1 MRALAFLCS
10 LWLWCATIAHAELYQ
25 WTDADGVVHVV
36 DDASKTP
43 EVHREKVKV
52 YRAAKPATL
61 EPAAAPLSPSR
72 GYASGSQGA
81 FAQKL
86 ALDLGL
92 IKSNGEDALGP
103 LSGVGIRPAGGW
115 KVRDPLTPEVLYEVL
130 AAARRAADSKRI
142 ALSADGAEAVIRQ
155 AAAPFLS
162 DSSVEQA
169 SLWEDVGEEPEVII
183 EQAPPAVTEV
193 IYEPYYV
200 PVPVFVDTPRFYHRR
215 HHRHR
220 PRDQHVPRIA
230 SPDHSEQRG
239 PTHLPFRSS
248 QMPFRSSQMPFG
260 SNRPAKIGS
269 SLQR

>member
-1 MRALAFLCS
+1 MRAFAFLCS
-10 LWLWCATIAHAELYQ
+10 LCCATVVYAELYQ

-43 EVHREKVKV
+43 EVHRGKVTV
-52 YRAAKPATL
+52 YRAANPATL

-72 GYASGSQGA
+72 SYASGSQGA

-92 IKSNGEDALGP
+92 IKNSEEDALGP

-115 KVRDPLTPEVLYEVL
+115 KVRDLLTPEVLSEVL
-130 AAARRAADSKRI
+130 AAVRRAADAKRI
-142 ALSADGAEAVIRQ
+142 MLSADGAEAVIRQ

-169 SLWEDVGEEPEVII
+169 SLWEDAGEEPGVII

-200 PVPVFVDTPRFYHRR
+200 PVPVFVDTPRFSHRP
-215 HHRHR
+215 R

-230 SPDHSEQRG
+230 SPDRSEQRG

-260 SNRPAKIGS
+260 SNHPAKIGS